1 MKSYGCH
8 EKCFKYIW
16 KSISLLLPALKSLI
30 IKFIKIGIKIV
41 TICLNKCMTNESFP
55 DELKI
60 AVVVP
65 IFQKNDLND
74 KTNYQPISL
83 LPLISNIF

>member
-1 MKSYGCH
+1 M
-8 EKCFKYIW
+8 
-16 KSISLLLPALKSLI
+16 
-30 IKFIKIGIKIV
+30 GIKIV
-41 TICLNKCMTNESFP
+41 TIWLNKCMTNESFP

-83 LPLISNIF
+83 LPLISDIF

>member
-1 MKSYGCH
+1 
-8 EKCFKYIW
+8 
-16 KSISLLLPALKSLI
+16 
-30 IKFIKIGIKIV
+30 
-41 TICLNKCMTNESFP
+41 MTNESFP

-65 IFQKNDLND
+65 IFQKTDLND

-83 LPLISNIF
+83 LPLISNIFQNVPQEQIEKFAEKIVSVKLYGFRKGYSTQNGPN

>member
-1 MKSYGCH
+1 
-8 EKCFKYIW
+8 
-16 KSISLLLPALKSLI
+16 
-30 IKFIKIGIKIV
+30 
-41 TICLNKCMTNESFP
+41 MTNESFP

-65 IFQKNDLND
+65 IFQKNDLSD

>member
-1 MKSYGCH
+1 M
-8 EKCFKYIW
+8 
-16 KSISLLLPALKSLI
+16 
-30 IKFIKIGIKIV
+30 GIKIV
-41 TICLNKCMTNESFP
+41 TIWLNKCMTNESFP

-83 LPLISNIF
+83 LPLISNIFWNVP

>member
-1 MKSYGCH
+1 M
-8 EKCFKYIW
+8 
-16 KSISLLLPALKSLI
+16 
-30 IKFIKIGIKIV
+30 GIKIV

-60 AVVVP
+60 AVVVL